1 MNGNA
6 SGNIAQVNLGIV
18 TFFNVPR
25 KTITIQQT
33 SRLVDVLPKD
43 TTIIIKRKIKWHQLT
58 QHLTD
63 SFLFQRE
70 RQQSKLEN
78 KIEQLLFQNELS
90 PKGFLPRGFSFA

>member
-1 MNGNA
+1 MNGDA

-43 TTIIIKRKIKWHQLT
+43 TTIIIK
-58 QHLTD
+58 
-63 SFLFQRE
+63 
-70 RQQSKLEN
+70 SKGKLN
-78 KIEQLLFQNELS
+78 GIN
-90 PKGFLPRGFSFA
+90 